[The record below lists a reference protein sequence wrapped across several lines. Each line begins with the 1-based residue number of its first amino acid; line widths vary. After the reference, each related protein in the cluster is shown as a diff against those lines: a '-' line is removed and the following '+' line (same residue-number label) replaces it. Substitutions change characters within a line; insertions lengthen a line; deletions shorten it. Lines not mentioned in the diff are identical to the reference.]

1 MNDDCVTLPSTE
13 ALLADHLDGLRQ
25 HLRSRLPSDADA
37 DDLSQEACL
46 RMLQAK
52 RGDAIRYPKAYLY
65 RIARNLLHNYYTG
78 SRIAVDDG
86 VTLEDLAFPGLA
98 LDELACLH
106 ARRRTIDEAMRELSQ
121 KCQLV
126 IHLRWWEGRSVNE
139 IAEHMRLSRGMVK
152 KYLAKSVAHFRKRLG
167 CSAAATLKHG
177 RRA

>member
-52 RGDAIRYPKAYLY
+52 RTDAIRYPKAYLY
-65 RIARNLLHNYYTG
+65 RIAHNLLHNYYTG
-78 SRIAVDDG
+78 RRIAVDDG
-86 VTLEDLAFPGLA
+86 VAPEDLASQGLT
-98 LDELACLH
+98 LDELTCLH
-106 ARRRTIDEAMRELSQ
+106 TRRRMIDKAMCELSH

-126 IHLRWWEGRSVNE
+126 IHLRWREGRSVKE
-139 IAEHMRLSRGMVK
+139 IAEHMRLSPGMVK
-152 KYLAKSVAHFRKRLG
+152 KYLARSVAHFRKRLG
-167 CSAAATLKHG
+167 CSAAATLRHG
-177 RRA
+177 PGT